1 MSKEQ
6 KSGGIYYGWVIAVC
20 CFLIYLFATGP
31 CTYGTSIVATR
42 MVTDMGWDST
52 VIGGA
57 SSLYYAGI
65 AVMCLVSSQLAR
77 KIGNRKML
85 IITCIFGIFTFIF
98 QGFINRS
105 PIVFRFV
112 YVLIGVYSAA
122 CSLTCPMDMLAQ
134 WFDRNRGIPFSILA
148 VSGSVGGMITPPIVN
163 ALCNYGTSYAWG
175 LFIALAAANLLIAAF
190 LLKDRPEDIGEIC
203 DSRAWVAAHPVPV
216 SKDGKVV
223 EEATVS
229 MAECYRSYMLY
240 GLLFVLLVRQM
251 CLTGFNS
258 YITLYGVEKGF
269 TTAQGAW
276 MMSVWSTM
284 GMVCRGGTFVLDKFN
299 KHFLQVASFA
309 LFTVGYLT
317 LTVAGT
323 YPMYAF
329 GGILCGLG
337 FGIARA
343 IYSLVLIDIFGKKN
357 FGALNG
363 LTYAIGQIG
372 AIVAPTAVGLI
383 GATAGGYTSAYR
395 IIAGFAAVATVI
407 AIVTPVKK
415 LQSKEVKVAKT
426 A

>member
-1 MSKEQ
+1 MGKEQ
-6 KSGGIYYGWVIAVC
+6 KTGGIYYGWVIAVC
-20 CFLIYLFATGP
+20 SFLIYLFATGP

-42 MVTDMGWDST
+42 MVTDLGWDPT

-65 AVMCLVSSQLAR
+65 AIMCLVSSQLAR
-77 KIGNRKML
+77 HIGNRKM
-85 IITCIFGIFTFIF
+85 IIINCFFGLFVFAF

-105 PIVFRFV
+105 PIVFRLV
-112 YVLIGVYSAA
+112 YILIGIYSAA

-148 VSGSVGGMITPPIVN
+148 VSGSVGGVITPPIVN
-163 ALCNYGTSYAWG
+163 ALCNKGTSYAWG
-175 LFIALAAANLLIAAF
+175 LFLVLTAANLLIAIF

-203 DSRAWVAAHPVPV
+203 DSRAWVAAHPAPV
-216 SKDGKVV
+216 GKDGKAA
-223 EEATVS
+223 EETS
-229 MAECYRSYMLY
+229 CTMAECYRSFMLY
-240 GLLFVLLVRQM
+240 GLLFILLTRQI

-258 YITLYGVEKGF
+258 YVTLYGVEKGF

-284 GMVCRGGTFVLDKFN
+284 GIVCRGGTFILDKFN
-299 KHFLQVASFA
+299 KHFLQVLSFGC
-309 LFTVGYLT
+309 FTVGYFVLT
-317 LTVAGT
+317 IADTYTIYAAG
-323 YPMYAF
+323 
-329 GGILCGLG
+329 GLLCGLG

-363 LTYAIGQIG
+363 LTYAIGQLG
-372 AIVAPTAVGLI
+372 AIAAPTAVGLI
-383 GATAGGYTSAYR
+383 GATAGGYTAAYR

-407 AIVTPVKK
+407 AIITPVKK
-415 LQSKEVKVAKT
+415 LQSKETKT

>member
-1 MSKEQ
+1 MAKAQ
-6 KSGGIYYGWVIAVC
+6 KSGGLYYGWVIAIC

-52 VIGGA
+52 VVGGS

-85 IITCIFGIFTFIF
+85 IITCIFGIVIFVF
-98 QGFINRS
+98 QGYINTS
-105 PIVFRFV
+105 PIVFRFM
-112 YVLIGVYSAA
+112 YFLIGIYSAA

-148 VSGSVGGMITPPIVN
+148 VSGSVGGVITPPIVS
-163 ALCNYGTSYAWG
+163 ALCDRSSAYAWT
-175 LFIALAAANLLIAAF
+175 LFIVLAAANLLISIF
-190 LLKDRPEDIGEIC
+190 LLKDRPEEIGEIC
-203 DSRAWVAAHPVPV
+203 DSRAWVEAHPLPAKAGGAVP
-216 SKDGKVV
+216 
-223 EEATVS
+223 EEATVT
-229 MAECYRSYMLY
+229 MTECYRSLILY
-240 GLLFVLLVRQM
+240 GLLFVLLVRQV
-251 CLTGFNS
+251 CLTSFNS
-258 YITLYGVEKGF
+258 YITLYGIEKGF
-269 TTAQGAW
+269 TSAQGAW

-284 GMVCRGGTFVLDKFN
+284 GLFCRGGTFILDKFN
-299 KHFLQVASFA
+299 KHILQVISFA
-309 LFTVGYLT
+309 LFAVGFVVLT
-317 LTVAGT
+317 LADT
-323 YPMYAF
+323 YLLYAA
-329 GGILCGLG
+329 GGIMCGLG

-372 AIVAPTAVGLI
+372 AIAAPTVVGLL
-383 GATAGGYTSAYR
+383 GSTPGGYTFAYQVV
-395 IIAGFAAVATVI
+395 AVLAAAATVI
-407 AIVTPVKK
+407 AIFTPVRK
-415 LQSKEVKVAKT
+415 LQSRKAPAAT